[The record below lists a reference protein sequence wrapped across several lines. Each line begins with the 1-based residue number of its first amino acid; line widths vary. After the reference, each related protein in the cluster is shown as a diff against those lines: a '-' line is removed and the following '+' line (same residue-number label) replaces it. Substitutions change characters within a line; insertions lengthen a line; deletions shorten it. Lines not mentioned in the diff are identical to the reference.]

1 MQRPRSS
8 RQRYRAFVDLYR
20 RHQLDDA
27 ARDGKPHSGKP
38 EPGKPQP
45 GKPAPEARLKR
56 RQYLREYVRWL
67 RPHRLAVG
75 ILIVLALLGAGLDMA
90 SPLFMRFIID
100 RVLLNPRLPRDQRFL
115 SLNAAGTLFLVM
127 VIGSNLISAF
137 REY

>member
-27 ARDGKPHSGKP
+27 ARDGKPHSGK
-38 EPGKPQP
+38 
-45 GKPAPEARLKR
+45 PEARLKR

-115 SLNAAGTLFLVM
+115 SLNAAG
-127 VIGSNLISAF
+127 
-137 REY
+137 